1 MNLFCIQLTYKY
13 IAKSLLTFN
22 FIKDFR
28 MLALEVT
35 FEVGGDFAG
44 EGDTAME
51 TDNSISV
58 TLVSWMMDLH
68 RFIMGMNRR
77 TSWTDFARDVWAA
90 LSHTIYN
97 QLS

>member
-1 MNLFCIQLTYKY
+1 
-13 IAKSLLTFN
+13 
-22 FIKDFR
+22 

-68 RFIMGMNRR
+68 RFIMEVNCR
-77 TSWTDFARDVWAA
+77 TFWTNFAWNVWAA

-97 QLS
+97 LLS